1 MLCEVAL
8 HIFFMFLEPLE
19 NDLRNHKSQSENT
32 ENSLQAPTLR
42 KEIVVKIP
50 KLNLAKYDLP
60 IQIGKKDPSG
70 KTPPTVENDFKN
82 PEFESDEDTVSQN
95 IRKSAISYWDE
106 SEKYSKNVD
115 FNLSSS

>member
-1 MLCEVAL
+1 M
-8 HIFFMFLEPLE
+8 
-19 NDLRNHKSQSENT
+19 RNHKSES

-42 KEIVVKIP
+42 KEIIVKIP

-95 IRKSAISYWDE
+95 VCKSAISYWDE